1 MTIVAQ
7 VIKNKAVQSI
17 FTISPNATV
26 LEAIKIMADKGV
38 GALVVA
44 EDEKVVGI
52 FSERDYTRKIALME
66 RTSESTLVSDIMT
79 SKVISVSLNHTV
91 EECLQLMTDRHLRHL
106 PVLDQEKLVG
116 FISIGDLVKAA
127 MEDQRILIEQ
137 LQQYIELHQE
147 ELIPVYTY
155 LQNSADA
162 HHSLTGYITEIE

>member
-66 RTSESTLVSDIMT
+66 RSSNNTLVSDIMT
-79 SKVISVSLNHTV
+79 SKVISVSLNNTV
-91 EECLQLMTDRHLRHL
+91 EECLNLMTDRHLRHL
-106 PVLDQEKLVG
+106 PVLRE
-116 FISIGDLVKAA
+116 
-127 MEDQRILIEQ
+127 
-137 LQQYIELHQE
+137 
-147 ELIPVYTY
+147 
-155 LQNSADA
+155 
-162 HHSLTGYITEIE
+162 

>member
-26 LEAIKIMADKGV
+26 LEAIKIKADKGV
-38 GALVVA
+38 GALVVT

-66 RTSESTLVSDIMT
+66 RTSESTLFSDIMT

-137 LQQYIELHQE
+137 LQQYI
-147 ELIPVYTY
+147 
-155 LQNSADA
+155 S
-162 HHSLTGYITEIE
+162 G

>member
-66 RTSESTLVSDIMT
+66 RSSNNTPVADIMT

-91 EECLQLMTDRHLRHL
+91 EDCLQLMTDRHLRHL

-127 MEDQRILIEQ
+127 MDDQRILIEQ
-137 LQQYIELHQE
+137 LQQYI
-147 ELIPVYTY
+147 
-155 LQNSADA
+155 S
-162 HHSLTGYITEIE
+162 G

>member
-66 RTSESTLVSDIMT
+66 RSSNNTPVADIMT
-79 SKVISVSLNHTV
+79 SKVISVGLNHTV
-91 EECLQLMTDRHLRHL
+91 EECLNLMTDRHLRHL

-127 MEDQRILIEQ
+127 MDDQRILIEQ
-137 LQQYIELHQE
+137 LQQYI
-147 ELIPVYTY
+147 
-155 LQNSADA
+155 S
-162 HHSLTGYITEIE
+162 G

>member
-66 RTSESTLVSDIMT
+66 RSSNNTPVADIMT

-91 EECLQLMTDRHLRHL
+91 EECLNLMTDRHLRHL

-127 MEDQRILIEQ
+127 MDDQRIRNGGCLPADD
-137 LQQYIELHQE
+137 YIDSFWHPAQE
-147 ELIPVYTY
+147 Y
-155 LQNSADA
+155 SDF
-162 HHSLTGYITEIE
+162 

>member
-116 FISIGDLVKAA
+116 FISMGDLVKAA

-137 LQQYIELHQE
+137 LQQYI
-147 ELIPVYTY
+147 
-155 LQNSADA
+155 S
-162 HHSLTGYITEIE
+162 G

>member
-79 SKVISVSLNHTV
+79 SKVISVGWNHTV

-137 LQQYIELHQE
+137 LQQYI
-147 ELIPVYTY
+147 
-155 LQNSADA
+155 S
-162 HHSLTGYITEIE
+162 G

>member
-79 SKVISVSLNHTV
+79 SKVISVGLNHTV
-91 EECLQLMTDRHLRHL
+91 EECLQLMNDRHLRHL

-137 LQQYIELHQE
+137 LQQYI
-147 ELIPVYTY
+147 
-155 LQNSADA
+155 S
-162 HHSLTGYITEIE
+162 G

>member
-66 RTSESTLVSDIMT
+66 RSSNNTLVSDIMT
-79 SKVISVSLNHTV
+79 SKVISVSLNNTV
-91 EECLQLMTDRHLRHL
+91 EECLNLMTDRHLRHL
-106 PVLDQEKLVG
+106 PVLENEKLVG

-127 MEDQRILIEQ
+127 KEDQRVLIEQ
-137 LQQYIELHQE
+137 LQQYI
-147 ELIPVYTY
+147 
-155 LQNSADA
+155 S
-162 HHSLTGYITEIE
+162 G

>member
-79 SKVISVSLNHTV
+79 SKVISVGLNHTV
-91 EECLQLMTDRHLRHL
+91 EECLQLMTDRHVRHL
-106 PVLDQEKLVG
+106 PVLNQEKWVG

-137 LQQYIELHQE
+137 LQQYI
-147 ELIPVYTY
+147 
-155 LQNSADA
+155 S
-162 HHSLTGYITEIE
+162 G

>member
-79 SKVISVSLNHTV
+79 SKVISVGLNHTV

-137 LQQYIELHQE
+137 LQQYI
-147 ELIPVYTY
+147 
-155 LQNSADA
+155 S
-162 HHSLTGYITEIE
+162 G

>member
-79 SKVISVSLNHTV
+79 SKVISVGLNHTV
-91 EECLQLMTDRHLRHL
+91 EECLQLMTDLHLRHL

-137 LQQYIELHQE
+137 LQQYI
-147 ELIPVYTY
+147 
-155 LQNSADA
+155 S
-162 HHSLTGYITEIE
+162 G

>member
-44 EDEKVVGI
+44 EDDKVVGI

-66 RTSESTLVSDIMT
+66 RSSNNTLVSDIMT
-79 SKVISVSLNHTV
+79 SKVISVSLNNTV
-91 EECLQLMTDRHLRHL
+91 EECLNLMTDRHLRHL
-106 PVLDQEKLVG
+106 PVLENEKLVG

-127 MEDQRILIEQ
+127 MEDQRVLIEQ
-137 LQQYIELHQE
+137 LQQYI
-147 ELIPVYTY
+147 
-155 LQNSADA
+155 S
-162 HHSLTGYITEIE
+162 G

>member
-7 VIKNKAVQSI
+7 VIKNKSVQSI

-66 RTSESTLVSDIMT
+66 RSSNNTLVSDIMT
-79 SKVISVSLNHTV
+79 SKVISVSLNNTV
-91 EECLQLMTDRHLRHL
+91 EECLNLMTDRHLRHL
-106 PVLDQEKLVG
+106 PVLENEILVG

-127 MEDQRILIEQ
+127 MEDQRVLIEQ
-137 LQQYIELHQE
+137 LQQYI
-147 ELIPVYTY
+147 
-155 LQNSADA
+155 S
-162 HHSLTGYITEIE
+162 G